1 MAWGQAGRAMTY
13 PDSTPQAADAD
24 GPAWTFNA
32 PPGWPAVPAGWQP
45 PPGWQPDPSW
55 PAAPADWEFWR
66 PAPPAQ
72 APQAAATDGEL
83 RLSVEGRSYGF
94 RPGQLVRIGRAP
106 DNDVTVGDPTVSRQH
121 ARLVW
126 ADGGW
131 IFEGIGQAATWL
143 HGQPVTR
150 VAVTGP
156 LDLTLGSAQGPVL
169 RVEAPSAP
177 GQRATPALGL
187 PSRHGDHGP
196 GHAVHPT
203 DELAEAVHILFPLR
217 SWLHTS
223 GLLRGLRLLVIVYAL
238 LPLVF
243 LAAFASARSLTTP
256 GWAYSLYIAPLW
268 AIGFWQ
274 LIRPGRIRP
283 LDAWVAVGIIAWV
296 LVWINVV
303 TVHVNQALHS
313 PGQSLSPLAAIGVG
327 FNEEITKGL
336 PILVAGLVLL
346 KFRSTKLDVR
356 MWMFL
361 GTVAGLTFGVFEQAF
376 YTSQDIVLIN
386 QARVS
391 SEAVEAVLA
400 FAERVFVDGFQH
412 AVWAGISA
420 FFIGMAVNYRR
431 RRVLLV
437 IVGISVPAVLHGL
450 NDWSQIAFD
459 SVWPSIIIQ
468 AVSLLLFLGYTM
480 SATSIEQE
488 VRETPLFRGE
498 SAIFEAVPRHP
509 DDRQAG

>member
-1 MAWGQAGRAMTY
+1 MTY
-13 PDSTPQAADAD
+13 PDSTPQAAGVESA
-24 GPAWTFNA
+24 AWVFNV
-32 PPGWPAVPAGWQP
+32 PPGWPAMPAGWQP
-45 PPGWQPDPSW
+45 PAGWTPDPSW
-55 PAAPADWEFWR
+55 PPPPADWEYWR
-66 PAPPAQ
+66 PGPTDR
-72 APQAAATDGEL
+72 APQVGAHAGRNAGLPGATAGEL
-83 RLSVEGRSYGF
+83 RLLVDGQSYLF
-94 RPGQLVRIGRAP
+94 QPGQVVRIGRAP
-106 DNDVTVGDPTVSRQH
+106 DNDVPVGDPTVSRQH

-131 IFEGIGQAATWL
+131 TFESIGQAATWL

-150 VAVTGP
+150 VAVTGL

-169 RVEAPSAP
+169 RVEVPSAP
-177 GQRATPALGL
+177 GPRSTPALGM
-187 PSRHGDHGP
+187 PSRHVDHGA
-196 GHAVHPT
+196 GHAAVHPT

-223 GLLRGLRLLVIVYAL
+223 GLVRGLRLLVIVYAL

-283 LDAWVAVGIIAWV
+283 LEIWVGLGIIVWV

-303 TVHVNQALHS
+303 TVHVNESLYS

-346 KFRSTKLDVR
+346 RFRSTKLDVR

-376 YTSQDIVLIN
+376 YTSQDILLIN

-391 SEAVEAVLA
+391 SQAVEAVLA

-431 RRVLLV
+431 RRILLV
-437 IVGISVPAVLHGL
+437 IVGVSVPAVLHGL
-450 NDWSQIAFD
+450 NDWSQVAFD

-480 SATSIEQE
+480 SAASIEQE

-498 SAIFEAVPRHP
+498 SALMEAVDRHHHH
-509 DDRQAG
+509 G

>member
-1 MAWGQAGRAMTY
+1 MTY
-13 PDSTPQAADAD
+13 PDSTPQAAGTA
-24 GPAWTFNA
+24 GAAWVFNP

-55 PAAPADWEFWR
+55 PAAPADWEYWR
-66 PAPPAQ
+66 PASPAPV
-72 APQAAATDGEL
+72 PQTAVRTPQTAAAAADV
-83 RLSVEGRSYGF
+83 RLVVDGRSYVF
-94 RPGQLVRIGRAP
+94 PPGQLVRIGRAP

-126 ADGGW
+126 GDGGW
-131 IFEGIGQAATWL
+131 TFEGIGQAATWL

-150 VAVTGP
+150 VAVTEP
-156 LDLTLGSAQGPVL
+156 VDLVLGSAEGPVL
-169 RVEAPSAP
+169 HVEAPSAA
-177 GQRATPALGL
+177 GARATPPLGL
-187 PSRHGDHGP
+187 GARHGGHGP
-196 GHAVHPT
+196 GHAAHPT

-283 LDAWVAVGIIAWV
+283 LEVWVGVGIIAWV

-303 TVHVNQALHS
+303 TVHVNAALYS

-346 KFRSTKLDVR
+346 RFRSTKLDVR

-437 IVGISVPAVLHGL
+437 IVGVSVPAVLHGL

-498 SAIFEAVPRHP
+498 SAIFEAVRHP
-509 DDRQAG
+509 DHG

>member
-1 MAWGQAGRAMTY
+1 MTH
-13 PDSTPQAADAD
+13 PDSTPQAADA
-24 GPAWTFNA
+24 AWAFNP
-32 PPGWPAVPAGWQP
+32 PPGWPAMPAGWQP
-45 PPGWQPDPSW
+45 PSGWQPDPTW
-55 PAAPADWEFWR
+55 PPAPADWEYWR
-66 PAPPAQ
+66 PVPPAR
-72 APQAAATDGEL
+72 APEGGEL
-83 RLSVEGRSYGF
+83 RVLVDGRSYVF
-94 RPGQLVRIGRAP
+94 QPGQLVRIGRAP
-106 DNDVTVGDPTVSRQH
+106 DNDVTVSDPTVSRQH

-126 ADGGW
+126 GDGGW
-131 IFEGIGQAATWL
+131 TFEGIGQAATWL
-143 HGQPVTR
+143 HGQPVSR

-156 LDLTLGSAQGPVL
+156 LDLVLGSAQGPVL
-169 RVEAPSAP
+169 RVEAPAT
-177 GQRATPALGL
+177 GGRATPALGL
-187 PSRHGDHGP
+187 PARHGGHGA

-203 DELAEAVHILFPLR
+203 DELAEAIHILFPLR

-283 LDAWVAVGIIAWV
+283 LEVWVAVGIIAWV
-296 LVWINVV
+296 LVWINLV
-303 TVHVNQALHS
+303 TVHVNASLYS

-346 KFRSTKLDVR
+346 RLRSTKLDVR

-391 SEAVEAVLA
+391 SQAVEAVLA

-437 IVGISVPAVLHGL
+437 IVGVSVPAVLHGL

-468 AVSLLLFLGYTM
+468 AVSLLLFLGYTL
-480 SATSIEQE
+480 SAASIEQE

-498 SAIFEAVPRHP
+498 SAIFEAVRHP
-509 DDRQAG
+509 DDG

>member
-1 MAWGQAGRAMTY
+1 V
-13 PDSTPQAADAD
+13 PD
-24 GPAWTFNA
+24 
-32 PPGWPAVPAGWQP
+32 GWQP

-55 PAAPADWEFWR
+55 PAAPADWEYWR
-66 PAPPAQ
+66 PAPAAR
-72 APQAAATDGEL
+72 APQVAGAAGEL
-83 RLSVEGRSYGF
+83 HLFVDDRSYVF
-94 RPGQLVRIGRAP
+94 QPGQLVRIGRSP

-121 ARLVW
+121 ARLAW
-126 ADGGW
+126 GDGGW
-131 IFEGIGQAATWL
+131 AFEGIGQAATWL

-156 LDLTLGSAQGPVL
+156 LDLVLGSAQGPVL
-169 RVEAPSAP
+169 RVEVPSAP
-177 GQRATPALGL
+177 GQRATPAFGMS
-187 PSRHGDHGP
+187 SRHADHGP
-196 GHAVHPT
+196 GHAAVHPT
-203 DELAEAVHILFPLR
+203 DELAEAIHILFPLR

-283 LDAWVAVGIIAWV
+283 LEAWVAVGIIAWV

-303 TVHVNQALHS
+303 TVHVNQALYS

-336 PILVAGLVLL
+336 PILVAGLILL

-437 IVGISVPAVLHGL
+437 IVGVSVPAVLHGL
-450 NDWSQIAFD
+450 NDWSQVAFD

-480 SATSIEQE
+480 SAASIEQE

-498 SAIFEAVPRHP
+498 SAIFPAVARHP
-509 DDRQAG
+509 DNG

>member
-1 MAWGQAGRAMTY
+1 MTY
-13 PDSTPQAADAD
+13 PDSTPQSAGAAGA
-24 GPAWTFNA
+24 AWVFNP

-45 PPGWQPDPSW
+45 PPGWPPDPSW
-55 PAAPADWEFWR
+55 PAPPADWEYWLPAS
-66 PAPPAQ
+66 PAPRAG
-72 APQAAATDGEL
+72 AAAGHGGGRPTGTAGEL
-83 RLSVEGRSYGF
+83 HLHIEGRSYVF
-94 RPGQLVRIGRAP
+94 EPGQLVRIGRAP
-106 DNDVTVGDPTVSRQH
+106 DNDVLVGDPTVSRQH
-121 ARLVW
+121 ARLIW
-126 ADGGW
+126 AEGGW
-131 IFEGIGQAATWL
+131 TFEGIGQAVTWL
-143 HGQPVTR
+143 HGQPVSR

-156 LDLTLGSAQGPVL
+156 LDLTLGSAEGPVL
-169 RVEAPSAP
+169 RIEVPSAAR
-177 GQRATPALGL
+177 QRATPAVGL
-187 PSRHGDHGP
+187 PSSYGGHGAGRV
-196 GHAVHPT
+196 AVHPT
-203 DELAEAVHILFPLR
+203 EELAEAVHILFPLR

-223 GLLRGLRLLVIVYAL
+223 GLVRGLRLLVIVYAL

-283 LDAWVAVGIIAWV
+283 LEVWVGVGIIAWV
-296 LVWINVV
+296 LVWINLV
-303 TVHVNQALHS
+303 TVHINQALYS
-313 PGQSLSPLAAIGVG
+313 PGQSLSIQAAIGVG

-346 KFRSTKLDVR
+346 RFRSTKLDVR

-376 YTSQDIVLIN
+376 YTSQDILLIN

-391 SEAVEAVLA
+391 SQAVEAVLA

-420 FFIGMAVNYRR
+420 FFIGMAINYRR
-431 RRVLLV
+431 RRVLL
-437 IVGISVPAVLHGL
+437 ILVGVAAPAVLHGL
-450 NDWSQIAFD
+450 NDWSQIEFD

-480 SATSIEQE
+480 SATTIEQE

-498 SAIFEAVPRHP
+498 SAIFEAIHHHS
-509 DDRQAG
+509 DNG

>member
-1 MAWGQAGRAMTY
+1 MTY
-13 PDSTPQAADAD
+13 PDSTPQGAGAEGAL
-24 GPAWTFNA
+24 WVFNA

-55 PAAPADWEFWR
+55 PAAPPDWEYWR
-66 PAPPAQ
+66 PAALAGPPQGGVHAGQ
-72 APQAAATDGEL
+72 HPDRPVATAGEL
-83 RLSVEGRSYGF
+83 RLLVDGRSYSF
-94 RPGQLVRIGRAP
+94 QPGQAVRIGRAP
-106 DNDVTVGDPTVSRQH
+106 DNDVLLSEPTVSRQH

-131 IFEGIGQAATWL
+131 TFESIGQAATWL
-143 HGQPVTR
+143 DGQPVTR

-156 LDLTLGSAQGPVL
+156 LDLALGSAQGPVL
-169 RVEAPSAP
+169 RVEAPT
-177 GQRATPALGL
+177 ATGPQAAQAAG
-187 PSRHGDHGP
+187 PPFRHGDHGP
-196 GHAVHPT
+196 GHVAVHPT
-203 DELAEAVHILFPLR
+203 DELAEAIHILFPLR

-223 GLLRGLRLLVIVYAL
+223 GLVRGLRLLVIVYAL

-243 LAAFASARSLTTP
+243 LALFASAGSLTTP

-283 LDAWVAVGIIAWV
+283 LEIWVGAGIIAWV

-303 TVHVNQALHS
+303 TVHVNQSLYS

-346 KFRSTKLDVR
+346 RFRSTKLDVR

-376 YTSQDIVLIN
+376 YTSQDILLIN

-391 SEAVEAVLA
+391 SQAVEAVLA

-431 RRVLLV
+431 RRVLLI
-437 IVGISVPAVLHGL
+437 IVGVSLPALLHGL
-450 NDWSQIAFD
+450 NDWSQVAFD

-480 SATSIEQE
+480 SATTIEQE

-498 SAIFEAVPRHP
+498 SAIMEAVDRH
-509 DDRQAG
+509 RHHQ